1 VTHMMRRRTGP
12 DAPLVRGLRSG
23 QLWLGG
29 DNATG
34 APTEPETSTVG
45 QQVVP
50 ARRIQAL
57 VGLVAIGTM
66 TFVAIVLLVWF
77 LWNFQPINWGG

>member
-1 VTHMMRRRTGP
+1 VRRRIDP
-12 DAPLVRGLRSG
+12 DAPRVVELRSG

-45 QQVVP
+45 QQATP
-50 ARRIQAL
+50 TRRVQAL
-57 VGLVAIGTM
+57 VGLVAIGMM

-77 LWNFQPINWGG
+77 LWTFQPINWGG